1 MTGPAQDSPQDLAA
15 AYALG
20 ALSAD
25 EARRFEAFLATS
37 PETQREVHEYREVA
51 ALLALGGPGT
61 ATEASPSSGLRDRVL
76 ARVAEQRAP
85 TLPAALRAPAARP
98 SSAVWVALA
107 ASLLLAAGLGAGL
120 VSVRGK
126 LAAVETQLSAR
137 DARLAETEQRLTERE
152 ATLNAILEPG
162 VQMFQLTSSG
172 DPEPGIQLFWNRQR
186 NLAIVHGF
194 RLKPVPAGKAYQL
207 WFIKDGAPV
216 PSVTFKPEPDG
227 YAKIERIP
235 VPVGGALSAAAVTVE
250 PEGGSAQPTSPIVM
264 VGTLKQS

>member
-1 MTGPAQDSPQDLAA
+1 MTGPEQDSPQDLAA

-25 EARRFEAFLATS
+25 EARRFEAYLATS
-37 PETQREVHEYREVA
+37 PETQRDVREYREVA
-51 ALLALGGPGT
+51 ALLALAGAEGGA
-61 ATEASPSSGLRDRVL
+61 ATSPATGLRDRVV
-76 ARVAEQRAP
+76 ARVAEQKALN
-85 TLPAALRAPAARP
+85 LPASPRSSGARP
-98 SSAVWVALA
+98 SSAVWIALA

-120 VSVRGK
+120 VSARGK
-126 LAAVETQLSAR
+126 LGAVEAELSTRTAT
-137 DARLAETEQRLTERE
+137 LAETTQRLTGRE
-152 ATLNAILEPG
+152 ATRNSILEPG

-172 DPEPGIQLFWNRQR
+172 DPEPGIQLFWDRQR

-227 YAKIERIP
+227 NAKVEHIA
-235 VPVGGALSAAAVTVE
+235 VPEGGSLSAAAVTVE
-250 PEGGSAQPTSPIVM
+250 PEAGSAQPTMPILL
-264 VGTLKQS
+264 VGALKRS